1 MFNKLVEAIKLAE
14 EKEFNENSY
23 DYMLDES
30 FFDDEIAEFLLEG
43 EEGKKADLVREA
55 ERLAKIAVGK
65 FGKELKHAK
74 ECDSVFDDSIGV
86 ERGNG
91 SVQVLAIGCQSIDSK
106 PGKFEFQNAREIDA
120 FVDGKLIP
128 QMKKIVEELQGKTEH
143 KLQLSTSGST
153 IRIMLVAGSLNESE
167 YSEFDDEIYDFMN
180 EEKCEELEDLEP
192 KKEEKCKDKEDCDED
207 DEEDE
212 KEKDSDDDEEESDDK
227 KEEKDDE
234 DNDKEDDDEEESDDK
249 KEEKDDEDDDD
260 KEDDEEEDDK
270 EKSSKEK
277 IEESSILYEGKK
289 VHLPKMTNDEIDDDN
304 DTDECFEEL
313 LEFCAEI

>member
-55 ERLAKIAVGK
+55 KRLAKIAVGK

-106 PGKFEFQNAREIDA
+106 PGKFEFQNAKEIDA

-153 IRIMLVAGSLNESE
+153 IRIMLVSGSLNESE

-212 KEKDSDDDEEESDDK
+212 KEKDSDDK
-227 KEEKDDE
+227 KEEKDV
-234 DNDKEDDDEEESDDK
+234 EDDDEEEESDDK
-249 KEEKDDEDDDD
+249 KEEKDDEDDD
-260 KEDDEEEDDK
+260 EDDDK